1 MRKIGDRLDEYDPGQ
16 FKHKFKML
24 FIIVAVA
31 LSLLVMRLW
40 YVQVIK
46 GDELRQRS
54 ENNSV
59 RLRKIKPMRGLIM
72 DDGRRVLVD
81 NQPSF
86 DIVFI
91 PNRTKDIRKVIE
103 KIKELYT
110 ERSLTFPSL
119 SSLPDRVKPFVPVL
133 LERNISMEK
142 LAVVE
147 THALELPGVVT
158 EVTPIR
164 QYLNGEMTAQ
174 IIGFTGE
181 VSREELDRSTTGKF
195 SSGDIIG
202 KFGIEKFL
210 DSHLRGKSGAEQIE
224 VNVAGKEVRS
234 LGRIPAVLGDN
245 VVLTID
251 SALQEAAWTALGNR
265 AGAVAVLDPRNGA
278 VLALVS
284 SPSFDPN
291 LFNGGISFDDWESL
305 SNDPRH
311 PMENRAISGQYPPGS
326 TYKVILAAAALEE
339 GLITPETTFYCN
351 GTFELGDRVFRC
363 WQEKGHGN
371 VNLHRAIVESCD
383 VYFYNLGK
391 MLGVDRIAA
400 YAQAFGLGAPLG
412 IDLPREKGGLI
423 PTKQWKLSR
432 FRQSWQ
438 MGETISLAIG
448 QGYNLVTPLQLANV
462 YAALANGGTL
472 YRPRLVKQLESSDG
486 HVVKVYQPEKQGVL
500 PVRPENIEIINRAL
514 WGVVNEKGGTGYIL
528 KRKEQDVCGKTGT
541 AQVIGLPQD
550 AKTRKTKRV
559 SADFRDHAIFV
570 CFAPYG
576 NPEIVVAVILEN
588 AGHGGATAAPVA
600 KRVIETYFAQKKMT
614 QTQQPAKAQGAA
626 NVREM
631 PEP

>member
-1 MRKIGDRLDEYDPGQ
+1 MWKIGDRLGGYEPGQ
-16 FKHKFKML
+16 FKHRFRML
-24 FIIVAVA
+24 FIIVSVA

-40 YVQVIK
+40 YLQVIK

-72 DDGRRVLVD
+72 DEGRRVLVD
-81 NQPSF
+81 NQPSY

-103 KIKELYT
+103 KIKALYT
-110 ERSLTFPSL
+110 ERSLKFPDLTSP
-119 SSLPDRVKPFVPVL
+119 SDRVKPFVPVL

-158 EVTPIR
+158 EVTPVR

-181 VSREELDRSTTGKF
+181 VSREDLDRNIAF
-195 SSGDIIG
+195 RLAPGDIIG

-210 DSHLRGKSGAEQIE
+210 DDHLRGKNGAEQVE

-234 LGRIPAVLGDN
+234 LGRIPAEPGDN
-245 VVLTID
+245 VVLTIN
-251 SALQEAAWTALGNR
+251 SALQEAAWTAMGDR

-291 LFNGGISFDDWESL
+291 LFNGGISFDDWENL
-305 SNDPRH
+305 SNNPQH
-311 PMENRAISGQYPPGS
+311 PMENRSISGQYPPGS
-326 TYKVILAAAALEE
+326 TYKPVIAAAALEE
-339 GLITPETTFYCN
+339 GLITPETTFFCN
-351 GTFELGDRVFRC
+351 GAFEMGDRKFRC
-363 WQEKGHGN
+363 WQAKGHGN

-391 MLGVDRIAA
+391 LLGVDRIAA
-400 YAQAFGLGAPLG
+400 YARAFGLGAPLG
-412 IDLPREKGGLI
+412 IDLNREKGGLI

-448 QGYNLVTPLQLANV
+448 QGYNLVTPIQLANV
-462 YAALANGGTL
+462 YATLANGGTV
-472 YRPRLVKQLESSDG
+472 YRPRLIKQLESSDG
-486 HVVKVYQPEKQGVL
+486 HVVKVFQPEKQGVL
-500 PVRPENIEIINRAL
+500 PVRPQNIQLINQGL
-514 WGVVNEKGGTGYIL
+514 WGAVNEKGGTGYIL
-528 KRKEQDVCGKTGT
+528 KRQEQDVAGKTGT

-550 AKTRKTKRV
+550 EKARKKKRV
-559 SADFRDHAIFV
+559 SADFRDHALFV

-588 AGHGGATAAPVA
+588 AGHGGSAAAPVA
-600 KRVIETYFAQKKMT
+600 RKIIETYFALKKMT
-614 QTQQPAKAQGAA
+614 PTQQQAQSAA
-626 NVREM
+626 EIRGI
-631 PEP
+631 PKP

>member
-1 MRKIGDRLDEYDPGQ
+1 MWKIGDRLGGYEPGQ
-16 FKHKFKML
+16 FKQRFRML
-24 FIIVAVA
+24 FIIVSVA

-40 YVQVIK
+40 YLQVIK

-72 DDGRRVLVD
+72 DEDRRVLVD

-103 KIKELYT
+103 KIKALYT
-110 ERSLTFPSL
+110 ERSLKFPALTSP
-119 SSLPDRVKPFVPVL
+119 SDRVKPFVPVL

-158 EVTPIR
+158 EVTPVR

-181 VSREELDRSTTGKF
+181 VSREDLDRNIALHLAP
-195 SSGDIIG
+195 GDMIG

-210 DSHLRGKSGAEQIE
+210 DDHLRGKNGAEQVE

-234 LGRIPAVLGDN
+234 LGRIPAESGDN
-245 VVLTID
+245 VVLTIN
-251 SALQEAAWTALGNR
+251 SAIQEAAWTAIGNR
-265 AGAVAVLDPRNGA
+265 AGAVAVLDPRSGA

-311 PMENRAISGQYPPGS
+311 PMENRSISGQYPPGS
-326 TYKVILAAAALEE
+326 TYKVVVAAAALEE
-339 GLITPETTFYCN
+339 GLITPETSFYCN
-351 GTFELGDRVFRC
+351 GAFKMGDRTFRC

-400 YAQAFGLGAPLG
+400 YARAFGLGAPLG
-412 IDLPREKGGLI
+412 IDLNREKGGLI

-432 FRQSWQ
+432 LRQSWQ
-438 MGETISLAIG
+438 MGETISIAIG
-448 QGYNLVTPLQLANV
+448 QGYNLVTPIQLANV

-472 YRPRLVKQLESSDG
+472 YRPRLIKQLESSDG
-486 HVVKVYQPEKQGVL
+486 HVVKVFQPEKQGVL
-500 PVRPENIEIINRAL
+500 PVRPENIKIINQAL

-528 KRKEQDVCGKTGT
+528 KRQEQDVCGKTGT
-541 AQVIGLPQD
+541 SQVIGLPQD
-550 AKTRKTKRV
+550 EKARKAKRV
-559 SADFRDHAIFV
+559 SADFRDHALFV

-576 NPEIVVAVILEN
+576 NPEIVVAVILEH
-588 AGHGGATAAPVA
+588 AGHGGAAAAPVA
-600 KRVIETYFAQKKMT
+600 RKVIETYFTLKKMT
-614 QTQQPAKAQGAA
+614 PTQQQAQSAA
-626 NVREM
+626 EIRGI
-631 PEP
+631 PKP

>member
-1 MRKIGDRLDEYDPGQ
+1 MWKIGDRLGGYEPGQ
-16 FKHKFKML
+16 FKQRFRML
-24 FIIVAVA
+24 FIIVSVA

-40 YVQVIK
+40 YLQVIK

-72 DDGRRVLVD
+72 DEGRRVLVD

-103 KIKELYT
+103 KIKALYT
-110 ERSLTFPSL
+110 ERSLKFPALTSP
-119 SSLPDRVKPFVPVL
+119 SDRVKPFVPVL

-158 EVTPIR
+158 EVTPVR

-181 VSREELDRSTTGKF
+181 VSREDLDRNIALHLAP
-195 SSGDIIG
+195 GDMIG

-210 DSHLRGKSGAEQIE
+210 DDHLRGKNGAEQVE
-224 VNVAGKEVRS
+224 VNAAGKAVRS
-234 LGRIPAVLGDN
+234 LGRIQSEPGDN
-245 VVLTID
+245 VVLTIN
-251 SALQEAAWTALGNR
+251 SAIQEAAWTAIGNR
-265 AGAVAVLDPRNGA
+265 AGAVAVLDPRSGA

-311 PMENRAISGQYPPGS
+311 PMENRSISGQYPPGS
-326 TYKVILAAAALEE
+326 TYKVVVAAAALEE
-339 GLITPETTFYCN
+339 GLITPETSFYCN
-351 GTFELGDRVFRC
+351 GAFKMGDRTFRC
-363 WQEKGHGN
+363 WQQKGHGN

-391 MLGVDRIAA
+391 MLGVDRIAY
-400 YAQAFGLGAPLG
+400 YARAFGLGAPLG
-412 IDLPREKGGLI
+412 IDLNREKGGLI

-432 FRQSWQ
+432 LRQSWQ

-448 QGYNLVTPLQLANV
+448 QGYNLVTPIQLANV
-462 YAALANGGTL
+462 YAALANGGAL
-472 YRPRLVKQLESSDG
+472 YRPRLIKQLESSDG
-486 HVVKVYQPEKQGVL
+486 HVVKRYGPEKQGVL
-500 PVRPENIEIINRAL
+500 PVRPQTIALINQAL
-514 WGVVNEKGGTGYIL
+514 WGAVNEKGGTGYVL
-528 KRKEQDVCGKTGT
+528 KRQEQDVCGKTGT
-541 AQVIGLPQD
+541 SQVIGLPQD
-550 AKTRKTKRV
+550 AKARKTKRV
-559 SADFRDHAIFV
+559 SANFRDHALFV
-570 CFAPYG
+570 CFAPYR
-576 NPEIVVAVILEN
+576 NPEIVVAVILEH
-588 AGHGGATAAPVA
+588 AGHGGAAAAPVA
-600 KRVIETYFAQKKMT
+600 RKVIETYFALKKMT
-614 QTQQPAKAQGAA
+614 PSQLQAQSAA
-626 NVREM
+626 EIRGI
-631 PEP
+631 PKP

>member
-1 MRKIGDRLDEYDPGQ
+1 MWKIGDRLGGYEPGQ
-16 FKHKFKML
+16 FKHRFRML
-24 FIIVAVA
+24 FIIVSVA

-40 YVQVIK
+40 YLQVIK

-72 DDGRRVLVD
+72 DEGRRVLVD
-81 NQPSF
+81 NQPSY

-103 KIKELYT
+103 KIKALYT
-110 ERSLTFPSL
+110 ERSLKFSALTSPS
-119 SSLPDRVKPFVPVL
+119 DRVKPFVPVL

-158 EVTPIR
+158 EVTPVR
-164 QYLNGEMTAQ
+164 QYLNGEIAAQ

-181 VSREELDRSTTGKF
+181 VSREDLDRDNPEKL

-210 DSHLRGKSGAEQIE
+210 DAHLRGKSGAEQVE
-224 VNVAGKEVRS
+224 VNVAGKAIRS
-234 LGRIPAVLGDN
+234 LGRIPSLPGDN
-245 VVLTID
+245 VVLTIN
-251 SALQEAAWTALGNR
+251 SALQEAAWTAMGDR
-265 AGAVAVLDPRNGA
+265 TGAVAVLDPRSGA

-291 LFNGGISFDDWESL
+291 LFNGGISFDDWENL

-311 PMENRAISGQYPPGS
+311 PMENRSISGQYPPGS
-326 TYKVILAAAALEE
+326 TYKPVIAAAALEE
-339 GLITPETTFYCN
+339 GLITPETTFFCN
-351 GTFELGDRVFRC
+351 GAFEMGDRKFRC
-363 WQEKGHGN
+363 WQAKGHGN

-391 MLGVDRIAA
+391 LLGVDRIAA
-400 YAQAFGLGAPLG
+400 YARAFGLGAPLG
-412 IDLPREKGGLI
+412 IDLNREKGGLI

-448 QGYNLVTPLQLANV
+448 QGYNLVTPIQLANV
-462 YAALANGGTL
+462 YATLANGGTV
-472 YRPRLVKQLESSDG
+472 YRPRLIKQLESSDG
-486 HVVKVYQPEKQGVL
+486 HVVKRYGPEKQGVL
-500 PVRPENIEIINRAL
+500 PVRPQNIQLINQGL
-514 WGVVNEKGGTGYIL
+514 WGAVNEKGGTGYIL
-528 KRKEQDVCGKTGT
+528 KRQEQDVAGKTGT

-550 AKTRKTKRV
+550 EKARKTKRV
-559 SADFRDHAIFV
+559 SAAFRDHALFV

-588 AGHGGATAAPVA
+588 AGHGGSAAAPVA
-600 KRVIETYFAQKKMT
+600 RKIIDTYFALKKIT
-614 QTQQPAKAQGAA
+614 LTQQQAQSAA
-626 NVREM
+626 EIRGI
-631 PEP
+631 PKP